1 MIRAANAS
9 RHAGR
14 GGADDD
20 DEDDDGPPTRSSVDE
35 VEMGLLAH
43 DEHASSPTLRFA
55 SVDCEGYVESEEG
68 DDVGGRDGYGYGYGY
83 ASGEAEATAAAA
95 TTTTKVPLTRED
107 KKAMALLIILCASLS
122 SLVFHP
128 TSHLRLPPCPVVADP
143 PPPSLSRAKCCV
155 MHSCVFVSAV
165 RYHPGRSGEL
175 LSSAHTTG
183 TSCVPAHWHGGRS
196 FLLLLTVAYLATFYY
211 SKLGLAMGAC
221 VSMVYPYH
229 VFCLQAGGAT
239 LRVELKL
246 PFVC

>member
-1 MIRAANAS
+1 MIKAANAS

-122 SLVFHP
+122 SLAFHP
-128 TSHLRLPPCPVVADP
+128 TSHLRLPSCPVVADP
-143 PPPSLSRAKCCV
+143 PPPPPNAKCCV
-155 MHSCVFVSAV
+155 VHS
-165 RYHPGRSGEL
+165 R
-175 LSSAHTTG
+175 AHL
-183 TSCVPAHWHGGRS
+183 
-196 FLLLLTVAYLATFYY
+196 FLLLDIIQGVPVSSFLPHIQPGRRVSARTGMAVAR
-211 SKLGLAMGAC
+211 S
-221 VSMVYPYH
+221 S
-229 VFCLQAGGAT
+229 FCLPWLT
-239 LRVELKL
+239 LLRFTT
-246 PFVC
+246 PSSD